1 MKGKKLICAAAA
13 VALTLGATM
22 TGCVATINEED
33 LKQKIAVVNI
43 TKSESFSASFTDDRY
58 ASAIYDENILKSDLL
73 SSFLSYG
80 YQYVNYGY
88 SYRDTFELI
97 VSNLTSNAVVA
108 QYATVSV
115 LKNKVDAGELTIE
128 KFKEEADKGEKEM
141 YTYLLGGEESEG
153 VSRAK
158 YSLYSSLNSGLD
170 SYEED
175 ILKEED
181 EYKGTASRAVPTG
194 IDTIKDEFIPEGYG
208 VYTGY
213 ENYLLSQAGDYYEP
227 LNGTSKN
234 TRRKAYARFI
244 SYLKSNYLITSKDE
258 GTTDILQLSY
268 VQDSY
273 VSQLRQQ
280 VIDEFNETFEKEQEK
295 LLTTIDGETDKYT
308 FIEKAYNGL
317 DGEYTKQAN
326 TYDDVTS
333 FESAFGSYNASS
345 FILYSPD
352 TTKDTEA
359 QTTAEGTTYGTYGY
373 VYNILLPFSTMQDV
387 RNTQL
392 QSYLN
397 KDIISED
404 DYYYERNQL
413 LRKIET
419 TDQRGAW
426 FNGTVDY
433 SFDGTDVELNV
444 TDAQGNA
451 LYMYTGGDADR
462 KYLFFENNLTKPDEY
477 EQLDKYIGAYTYNGK
492 VTKNTDGSYKLVP
505 KKLDIDGMLSEFS
518 SYINYVLGT
527 TSAVKVNAGDVYDAA
542 TAKTDK
548 NFTDFNTAY
557 YENREFV
564 DDEDMVDYG
573 KLVYATGKVE
583 LEDVSKEKRFVKSE
597 AQYKAMSAVNELQ
610 YAYTTDTGVLSQ
622 YIGYSVTAYETSF
635 IKEFE
640 YAAQQALRMGVGA
653 FKVCAGSYG
662 WHLIYVTDTFSF
674 NGGEAY
680 TPDWSKTQVETEGT
694 FENLFY
700 EWVKGT
706 VLTNEANIKRD
717 EILHDYNVEKAVTV
731 YRNAYKDLA
740 GLN

>member
-43 TKSESFSASFTDDRY
+43 TKSESFSTAFTDDRY
-58 ASAIYDENILKSDLL
+58 ASAISDENILKSDLL

-80 YQYVNYGY
+80 YQYVSYGY
-88 SYRDTFELI
+88 SYSDTFELI
-97 VSNLTSNAVVA
+97 VGNLTSNAVVA

-153 VSRAK
+153 VKSAK

-170 SYEED
+170 SYEKEV
-175 ILKEED
+175 LVEED
-181 EYKGTASRAVPTG
+181 EYKGTQSRAVPTG
-194 IDTIKDEFIPEGYG
+194 IDTVKEEFIPEGYG
-208 VYTGY
+208 IYTGY
-213 ENYLLSQAGDYYEP
+213 DNYLLSQAGDYYEP
-227 LNGTSKN
+227 LNGTNKN
-234 TRRKAYARFI
+234 TRRKAYAKFI
-244 SYLKSNYLITSKDE
+244 SYLKSNYLITSEDE

-268 VQDSY
+268 VRDSY
-273 VSQLRQQ
+273 VAQLRQE
-280 VIDEFNETFEKEQEK
+280 VIDEFNETFEEEQEK

-308 FIEKAYNGL
+308 FIENAYNGL

-333 FESAFGSYNASS
+333 FESAFGSYSASS

-359 QTTAEGTTYGTYGY
+359 QTTEDGTTYGTYGY

-387 RNTQL
+387 RNKEL
-392 QSYLN
+392 QNYSN
-397 KDIISED
+397 KEIISKDE
-404 DYYYERNQL
+404 YYYERNQL
-413 LRKIET
+413 LKKIET

-492 VTKNTDGSYKLVP
+492 VTKNADGSYKLVP

-527 TSAVKVNAGDVYDAA
+527 TSAVKVSAGDIYDAA

-548 NFTDFNTAY
+548 NFTNFNTAY
-557 YENREFV
+557 YENKEFV

-583 LEDVSKEKRFVKSE
+583 LADVSKEKRFVKTE

-622 YIGYSVTAYETSF
+622 YVGYSVTAYETSF

-706 VLTNEANIKRD
+706 VLTNEANVKRA

-731 YRNAYKDLA
+731 YRKAYKDLA